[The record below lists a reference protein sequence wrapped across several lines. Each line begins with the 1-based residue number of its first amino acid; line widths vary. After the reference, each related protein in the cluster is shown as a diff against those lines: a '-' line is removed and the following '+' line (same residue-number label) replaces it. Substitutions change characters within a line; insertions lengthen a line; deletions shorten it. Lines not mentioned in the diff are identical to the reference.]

1 MNRNDFIKA
10 IFEFFRTDNKEL
22 QRTYD
27 LALSVKYLVDWDSL
41 YHHIIKTTEKRLLP
55 MPKVLIDMLPSF
67 RIYETVTGKSDGS
80 LLVVNLLNGTQYQ
93 FTVMQDSKTSLN
105 DIKERFKDQLKS
117 IKKYPIGTVV
127 MKNKIFLPEEEQC

>member
-1 MNRNDFIKA
+1 MNRSEFIQA

-41 YHHIIKTTEKRLLP
+41 YHHIIKTTEKRMLP
-55 MPKVLIDMLPSF
+55 MPKALLDMLPSF

-93 FTVMQDSKTSLN
+93 FTVMQDSKTTLN
-105 DIKERFKDQLKS
+105 EVKERFKDQLKS
-117 IKKYPIGTVV
+117 IKKYPKGTVV
-127 MKNKIFLPEEEQC
+127 MRDKVFSEE